1 MSNCIVSTLIIKNR
15 HIKRNLKL
23 SVLVTARALSCQA
36 TLYTVM
42 GCTVSFFGRG
52 RCFCHGDVDTVS
64 STAFYWIWKV
74 VLFFLFSVRRMRC
87 RALRDGCGASA
98 LGDAV
103 CLITVL
109 WRHSFG
115 VKGASRRCRV
125 SRNMLSTYRAG
136 NYLSIDWNITFDS
149 RKFVI

>member
-87 RALRDGCGASA
+87 RALRDAALPLWGMRCALSPCCGDVPLAS
-98 LGDAV
+98 
-103 CLITVL
+103 
-109 WRHSFG
+109 
-115 VKGASRRCRV
+115 KGH
-125 SRNMLSTYRAG
+125 RADVACHG
-136 NYLSIDWNITFDS
+136 TCSAHIGLEIISP
-149 RKFVI
+149 